1 MSRTEGIDT
10 APLMAVGVRQQIA
23 DEIEKAGQNEVFF
36 LGRIDEPGQVTEVM
50 VVARGSGSAVP
61 VFLSRAD
68 EGFQVLI
75 HNHPGGDLT
84 PSPADLS
91 IAAEA
96 GARRLG
102 FFIVN
107 NDGTRVNR
115 VVEPFPE
122 VWISSGLPKRE
133 RISCLLMKR

>member
-1 MSRTEGIDT
+1 R
-10 APLMAVGVRQQIA
+10 
-23 DEIEKAGQNEVFF
+23 IEV
-36 LGRIDEPGQVTEVM
+36 I
-50 VVARGSGSAVP
+50 ARGTANAVP
-61 VFLSRAD
+61 VFLERAE

-91 IAAEA
+91 IASEA

-102 FFIVN
+102 FFIIN
-107 NDGTRVNR
+107 NEATRVNR

-122 VWISSGLPKRE
+122 KEEIPV
-133 RISCLLMKR
+133 